1 MLCQSAAFKAG
12 ARRRTCVSR
21 SQKAESHGSTF
32 AKSLLA
38 ATTFFV
44 ACNDRNL
51 PRKLPSQYNI
61 APRASNNNQVKMPP
75 HQRNNA
81 EERLYSATNHEEFLK
96 DLRKLQA
103 RTKCTNTTCVNF
115 IQLFTK
121 YVGEA
126 KGQKG
131 FRACDK
137 KLKEAA
143 GVDVIELHGCK
154 KCNRHVFLPNSART
168 RCPHCGGARYDAKG
182 KPQEVCL
189 IFKFVFEYMFT
200 IYLR

>member
-1 MLCQSAAFKAG
+1 
-12 ARRRTCVSR
+12 
-21 SQKAESHGSTF
+21 
-32 AKSLLA
+32 
-38 ATTFFV
+38 
-44 ACNDRNL
+44 
-51 PRKLPSQYNI
+51 
-61 APRASNNNQVKMPP
+61 MPP
-75 HQRNNA
+75 HQRKNA

-103 RTKCTNTTCVNF
+103 RTKCTNITCVNF

-168 RCPHCGGARYDAKG
+168 SCPHCGGVRYDAKG

-189 IFKFVFEYMFT
+189 ILNLYLNICLLFICANLYLNIIMFT
-200 IYLR
+200 VCREFFTSL